1 MARIPDS
8 VTSVGRVMV
17 PAGGQ
22 SVFAASVWNRVAA
35 LGARVCVV
43 GLAAA
48 AILGFGARH
57 GVSGG
62 VVAAAVL
69 VGPLLW
75 VAARPGWRA
84 AWRVVASEQYVEGTR
99 YGGRRV
105 RLTWD
110 HVGEVQRF
118 VRRGSRGWI
127 RVLSLSS
134 IDRQR
139 EIIFDDRLP
148 GFEQLVA
155 VVETRTARVN
165 DGAPSSWQR
174 ARGPEPAAQN
184 PQPGRGSEIAPARSA
199 A

>member
-8 VTSVGRVMV
+8 TDRLGVTASGTR
-17 PAGGQ
+17 PTI
-22 SVFAASVWNRVAA
+22 FATSVWNRLAA
-35 LGARVCVV
+35 LGARMCIG
-43 GLAAA
+43 GLAVA
-48 AILGFGARH
+48 AILWFGARH

-69 VGPLLW
+69 VGPLRWL
-75 VAARPGWRA
+75 AARPGWRA
-84 AWRVVASEQYVEGTR
+84 TWRVVVSEQYVEGTR

-105 RLTWD
+105 RLLWD

-155 VVETRTARVN
+155 VLETRTRRVS
-165 DGAPSSWQR
+165 DGTPSSWGR
-174 ARGPEPAAQN
+174 MLGPEPAA
-184 PQPGRGSEIAPARSA
+184 PSPRSGRGRDLAPARSA

>member
-1 MARIPDS
+1 MARIPNS
-8 VTSVGRVMV
+8 ATSVGRVMA
-17 PAGGQ
+17 PE

-57 GVSGG
+57 GVSAG

-155 VVETRTARVN
+155 VVETRTGRVS
-165 DGAPSSWQR
+165 DGAPSSWRR
-174 ARGPEPAAQN
+174 ARGPEPAAQD
-184 PQPGRGSEIAPARSA
+184 PQSGRGSEIAPARSA

>member
-8 VTSVGRVMV
+8 VTPAGRVMA

-35 LGARVCVV
+35 LGARVCIV
-43 GLAAA
+43 GLAAT
-48 AILGFGARH
+48 AILGFGARY

-84 AWRVVASEQYVEGTR
+84 AWRVVVSEQYVEGTR
-99 YGGRRV
+99 YGGRHV

-148 GFEQLVA
+148 GFEQLVT
-155 VVETRTARVN
+155 VVETRTGRVSAE
-165 DGAPSSWQR
+165 APSSWGR
-174 ARGPEPAAQN
+174 TRGPEPAAQD
-184 PQPGRGSEIAPARSA
+184 PRSGRGSEIAPARSA

>member
-1 MARIPDS
+1 MAGIPDS
-8 VTSVGRVMV
+8 VTSVGRMMV

-43 GLAAA
+43 GLPAA

-62 VVAAAVL
+62 LVAAAVL

-139 EIIFDDRLP
+139 EIVFDDRLP

-155 VVETRTARVN
+155 VVENRTGRVK
-165 DGAPSSWQR
+165 DGAPSSWGR
-174 ARGPEPAAQN
+174 MRGPEPATQI
-184 PQPGRGSEIAPARSA
+184 PRSGPGSEIAPARSA

>member
-8 VTSVGRVMV
+8 VTSVGRVMA

-155 VVETRTARVN
+155 VVETRTGRVS
-165 DGAPSSWQR
+165 DGAPSSWRR
-174 ARGPEPAAQN
+174 ARGPEPAAQD

>member
-35 LGARVCVV
+35 VGARVCVV

-155 VVETRTARVN
+155 VVETRTGRVS
-165 DGAPSSWQR
+165 DGAPSSWRR
-174 ARGPEPAAQN
+174 ARGPEPAAQD

>member
-8 VTSVGRVMV
+8 VTSVGRVMA

-35 LGARVCVV
+35 VGARVCVV

-69 VGPLLW
+69 

-155 VVETRTARVN
+155 VVETRTGRVS
-165 DGAPSSWQR
+165 DGAPSSWRR
-174 ARGPEPAAQN
+174 ARGPEPAAQD

>member
-8 VTSVGRVMV
+8 VTSVGRVMA

-35 LGARVCVV
+35 VGARVCVV

-57 GVSGG
+57 GVAGG

-155 VVETRTARVN
+155 VVETRTGRVS
-165 DGAPSSWQR
+165 DGAPSSWRR
-174 ARGPEPAAQN
+174 ARGPEPAAQD

>member
-8 VTSVGRVMV
+8 TDRLGVTVSGIRPMT
-17 PAGGQ
+17 
-22 SVFAASVWNRVAA
+22 FAAPVLTRVAA
-35 LGARVCVV
+35 LGARGCIA

-48 AILGFGARH
+48 AILWFGARY
-57 GVSGG
+57 GISGG
-62 VVAAAVL
+62 VVTAAVL

-75 VAARPGWRA
+75 VASRPGWRA
-84 AWRVVASEQYVEGTR
+84 VWRVVVSEQYVEGTG

-105 RLTWD
+105 RLPWD

-148 GFEQLVA
+148 GFEQLVT
-155 VVETRTARVN
+155 VVETRTRRVS
-165 DGAPSSWQR
+165 DGTPSSWGR
-174 ARGPEPAAQN
+174 MLGPEPAAPN
-184 PQPGRGSEIAPARSA
+184 PRSGRGSEIVPARSA

>member
-155 VVETRTARVN
+155 VVETRTGRVS
-165 DGAPSSWQR
+165 DGAPSSWR
-174 ARGPEPAAQN
+174 RTRGLEPAAQDS
-184 PQPGRGSEIAPARSA
+184 QSGRGSEIAPARSA

>member
-155 VVETRTARVN
+155 VVETRTGRVS
-165 DGAPSSWQR
+165 DGAPSSWRR
-174 ARGPEPAAQN
+174 ARGPEPAAQD

>member
-8 VTSVGRVMV
+8 VTSVGRVMA

-35 LGARVCVV
+35 VGARVCVV

-139 EIIFDDRLP
+139 EIILDDRLP

-155 VVETRTARVN
+155 VVETRTGRVS
-165 DGAPSSWQR
+165 DGAPSSWRR
-174 ARGPEPAAQN
+174 ARGPEPAAQD

>member
-155 VVETRTARVN
+155 VVETRTGRVN
-165 DGAPSSWQR
+165 DGAPSSWRR

>member
-1 MARIPDS
+1 MAGIPDS

-48 AILGFGARH
+48 AILGFGVRH

-69 VGPLLW
+69 LGPLLW

-155 VVETRTARVN
+155 VVETRTGRVS
-165 DGAPSSWQR
+165 DGAPSSWRR
-174 ARGPEPAAQN
+174 ARGPEPAARN
-184 PQPGRGSEIAPARSA
+184 PQSERGSEIAPARSA

>member
-8 VTSVGRVMV
+8 TDRLGVTVSGIRPMT
-17 PAGGQ
+17 
-22 SVFAASVWNRVAA
+22 FAAPVLTRVAA
-35 LGARVCVV
+35 LGARGCIA

-48 AILGFGARH
+48 AILWFGARH
-57 GVSGG
+57 GISGG
-62 VVAAAVL
+62 VVTAAVL

-75 VAARPGWRA
+75 VASRPGWRA
-84 AWRVVASEQYVEGTR
+84 VWRVVVSEQYVEGTG

-105 RLTWD
+105 RLRWD

-148 GFEQLVA
+148 GFEQLVT
-155 VVETRTARVN
+155 VVETRTRRVT
-165 DGAPSSWQR
+165 DGTPSSWGR
-174 ARGPEPAAQN
+174 MIGPEPAAPN
-184 PQPGRGSEIAPARSA
+184 PRSGRGSEIVPARSA

>member
-1 MARIPDS
+1 MARIS
-8 VTSVGRVMV
+8 ASETSVGRVMA
-17 PAGGQ
+17 PGGGQ

-35 LGARVCVV
+35 LGARVCIG

-69 VGPLLW
+69 AGPLLW

-84 AWRVVASEQYVEGTR
+84 ARRVVVSEQYVEGTR

-105 RLTWD
+105 CLTWD
-110 HVGEVQRF
+110 QVGEVQRF

-155 VVETRTARVN
+155 VVDTRTGRVSV
-165 DGAPSSWQR
+165 GAPSSWGR
-174 ARGPEPAAQN
+174 RREPEPAAQN
-184 PQPGRGSEIAPARSA
+184 PRSGRRSEIAPARSA

>member
-8 VTSVGRVMV
+8 VTSVGRVMA

-35 LGARVCVV
+35 VGARVCVV

-62 VVAAAVL
+62 VVAAVVL

-155 VVETRTARVN
+155 VVETRTGRVS
-165 DGAPSSWQR
+165 DGAPSSWRR
-174 ARGPEPAAQN
+174 ARGPEPAAQD

>member
-8 VTSVGRVMV
+8 VTSVGRVMA

-22 SVFAASVWNRVAA
+22 SVFAASVWNRVAG
-35 LGARVCVV
+35 LGARVCIG

-48 AILGFGARH
+48 AVLGFGARH

-84 AWRVVASEQYVEGTR
+84 AWRVVVSEQYVEGTR

-118 VRRGSRGWI
+118 VRRGSRDWI

-139 EIIFDDRLP
+139 EIVFDERLH

-155 VVETRTARVN
+155 VVETRTGRVR
-165 DGAPSSWQR
+165 DGAPSSWGR

-184 PQPGRGSEIAPARSA
+184 PRSGRESEIVPARSA

>member
-35 LGARVCVV
+35 VGARVCVV

-69 VGPLLW
+69 VGPILW

-155 VVETRTARVN
+155 VVETRTGRVS
-165 DGAPSSWQR
+165 DGAPSSWRR
-174 ARGPEPAAQN
+174 ARGPEPAAQD

>member
-1 MARIPDS
+1 MTILTEQRRLAEEGRERWQASRI
-8 VTSVGRVMV
+8 R
-17 PAGGQ
+17 
-22 SVFAASVWNRVAA
+22 
-35 LGARVCVV
+35 
-43 GLAAA
+43 
-48 AILGFGARH
+48 RH

-155 VVETRTARVN
+155 VVETRTGRVS
-165 DGAPSSWQR
+165 DGAPSSWRR
-174 ARGPEPAAQN
+174 ARAPEPAAQN
-184 PQPGRGSEIAPARSA
+184 PQSERGSEIAPARSA

>member
-8 VTSVGRVMV
+8 VTSVGRVMA

-35 LGARVCVV
+35 VGARVCVV

-62 VVAAAVL
+62 VVAAVVL

-139 EIIFDDRLP
+139 EIILDDRLP

-155 VVETRTARVN
+155 VVETRTGRVS
-165 DGAPSSWQR
+165 DGAPSSWRR
-174 ARGPEPAAQN
+174 ARGPEPAAQD